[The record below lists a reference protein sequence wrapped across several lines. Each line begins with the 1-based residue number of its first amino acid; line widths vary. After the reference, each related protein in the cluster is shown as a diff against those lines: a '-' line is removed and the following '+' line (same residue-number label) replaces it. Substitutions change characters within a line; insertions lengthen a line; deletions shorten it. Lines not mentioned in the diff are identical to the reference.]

1 LENKSDRASGAAN
14 ALVAFIMAAL
24 ATACAGQP
32 PTTPPLA
39 SADHDS
45 QTPQESTSS
54 IAPSG
59 PTPPSPKARY
69 VIVEEGRSLN
79 GIAYSHHVS
88 PAALAAANHL
98 TPPYKLKIGAR
109 LLLPN
114 SETPSR
120 PQVAASSSTP
130 PIGSSER
137 EQKTI
142 AAAQPAVKP
151 HTSQKQEQEMSQ
163 LPTPPPLATPVDP
176 ATDGVPQATVSAPA
190 SAANTGSAMTVE
202 NGVMVFRGKP

>member
-1 LENKSDRASGAAN
+1 
-14 ALVAFIMAAL
+14 
-24 ATACAGQP
+24 
-32 PTTPPLA
+32 LA

-120 PQVAASSSTP
+120 PQVTASSSTP

-137 EQKTI
+137 EQKTTV
-142 AAAQPAVKP
+142 AAQPAVKP
-151 HTSQKQEQEMSQ
+151 HTSQKQEQEVSQ
-163 LPTPPPLATPVDP
+163 LPTPPPLATPVNP
-176 ATDGVPQATVSAPA
+176 ATEVQADGVPQATVSAPA
-190 SAANTGSAMTVE
+190 SEANTGSAMTVE